1 MGAIMKR
8 TSTLALLA
16 SVAVL
21 AVTASLP
28 ARAESTS
35 EALLMPD
42 GKIVRKHAPVAQ
54 KAFSYRDMVAK
65 THPAS
70 IRNAVVVY
78 ERGHKKDHCD
88 ASPDQRITTCLHAP
102 ST

>member
-1 MGAIMKR
+1 MKR

-21 AVTASLP
+21 LGAASLP
-28 ARAESTS
+28 ARAASSS

-42 GKIVRKHAPVAQ
+42 GKIVRKHAPVAK
-54 KAFSYRDMVAK
+54 KAFRYRDMVAK

-78 ERGHKKDHCD
+78 ESGHKKDHCD
-88 ASPDQRITTCLHAP
+88 ASLEQSVTTCLHAP